1 MSFSTIGD
9 YATQT
14 QNAAATASAG
24 SSSTS
29 ASSTGSTGQL
39 DQNEFLKLMVAQL
52 KNQNPTQPTDP
63 TQFVTQLAQFSQVTG
78 IENMQ
83 GSLSGLVGQMRTSQ
97 LMNGTSLVGH
107 KVLAPA
113 TSATIAAGA
122 QVSGAADVP
131 AGATAMQV
139 QVQDAYGQTIRVFGV
154 SPQQGIT
161 NFTWDGT
168 TNSGAAAPAGT
179 YSFKVVAA
187 VDGSATSLDPMLQST
202 VNSVTIDP
210 TTQNLTLNTNSGA
223 LDLSSVR
230 QVM

>member
-1 MSFSTIGD
+1 MSFSSIGD
-9 YATQT
+9 FASQT
-14 QNAAATASAG
+14 QNAAAAASA
-24 SSSTS
+24 SSSTVT
-29 ASSTGSTGQL
+29 AGSTGSTGQL

-83 GSLSGLVGQMRTSQ
+83 SSLAGLVGQMRTSQ

-113 TSATIAAGA
+113 TTATIAAGG

-139 QVQDAYGQTIRVFGV
+139 QVQDAYGQTVRVFPV
-154 SPQQGIT
+154 SPQQGTT

-187 VDGSATSLDPMLQST
+187 VDGSATSLDPMLQTT

-210 TTQNLTLNTNSGA
+210 TTQDLTLNTNSGA

>member
-1 MSFSTIGD
+1 MSFSSIGD

-14 QNAAATASAG
+14 QNSTAAG
-24 SSSTS
+24 SASGATT

-39 DQNEFLKLMVAQL
+39 DQNEFLQLMVAQL

-113 TSATIAAGA
+113 TTATIAAGG
-122 QVSGAADVP
+122 QVNGAADVP
-131 AGATAMQV
+131 AGTTAMQV
-139 QVQDAYGQTIRVFGV
+139 QVQDAYGQTIRVFSV

-168 TNSGAAAPAGT
+168 TNSGAAAPAGA

-210 TTQNLTLNTNSGA
+210 TTQDLTLNTNSGA